1 MMIDRETAHV
11 VHHATTCHR
20 ELRKATGDREL
31 EAVQLAIL
39 IEDVAGV
46 VLSDSQLD
54 VAQLSDP
61 RQLSA
66 LLAQQDDG

>member
-1 MMIDRETAHV
+1 MIIDRETAHA
-11 VHHATTCHR
+11 VHHARTCHS

-31 EAVQLAIL
+31 EAVRLAIL
-39 IEDVAGV
+39 IEDVSGV

-61 RQLSA
+61 SRVSA
-66 LLAQQDDG
+66 LLTEQDDA